1 MLTDAGVDRVEKALG
16 VSNLYNEHNVDILH
30 HVNQA
35 MKAHLLFKR
44 DINYVVKD
52 GDVQIVD
59 ENTGRLMPGRRWS
72 DGLHQAIE
80 AKEKVE
86 IQPESQ
92 TYASITYQ
100 NYFRMYNKLSGMT
113 GTAETEEEE
122 FRKIYNLD
130 VVVVP
135 TNKPILRKDHDDII
149 FKTIGEK
156 YKAVM
161 NDLVARH
168 KSGQP
173 ILVGT
178 TSVERS
184 TLVSRLLKQKG
195 IAHEVLNA
203 KNHGNEAQIV
213 ALAGRLGSVT
223 VSTNM
228 AGRGTDIKLGGDPEM
243 MAKIECSME
252 DPNFP
257 TVLQRYIEQCESEKE
272 KVLAAGGLHILGT
285 ERHES
290 RRIDNQLRGR
300 SGRQGDPGSSIFFL
314 CLEDDLLRIF
324 GSDKLI
330 GWMERMGMQDDE
342 PIEHRW
348 VTKQIEG
355 AQKKVEAQ
363 NFNMRKNLLEYDDV
377 MNLQRSTVYDLRK
390 VALETEDASHIIQK
404 GLEELAEDIMSECID
419 ITVHA
424 EEWYVDEL
432 REHSERIFGMTWDAS
447 DTEIRDMAIDDIRSK
462 ILSFANES
470 YQAQEDLLGTDVL
483 RELEKKMLLH
493 FTDQFWK
500 DHLLAMDRLRHGVSL
515 RGYGQQN
522 PLLEYKREGTEMF
535 MLMCSLRDEAVLS
548 QLLKF
553 TPDMLVPAMGASR
566 QATQNILEV
575 ANRDKD
581 DNSVDDLPALPKA
594 LPSMSTPKSTPPVL
608 PVKGTDAKLFGIR
621 NGVDKNAP
629 CPCGSMIKFKKCCRK
644 VEVDAAELALAKED
658 ASERKAA
665 LANVVAQ
672 REEAMRQAKEAQE
685 AKAKEAQEVPES
697 NSLENSTDSD
707 SNVPNDDLAIQ
718 ELPDGLFAEAEDQ
731 AQDSEPPEEDSFFSK
746 STFEDN

>member
-1 MLTDAGVDRVEKALG
+1 
-16 VSNLYNEHNVDILH
+16 
-30 HVNQA
+30 
-35 MKAHLLFKR
+35 
-44 DINYVVKD
+44 
-52 GDVQIVD
+52 
-59 ENTGRLMPGRRWS
+59 
-72 DGLHQAIE
+72 
-80 AKEKVE
+80 
-86 IQPESQ
+86 
-92 TYASITYQ
+92 
-100 NYFRMYNKLSGMT
+100 
-113 GTAETEEEE
+113 
-122 FRKIYNLD
+122 
-130 VVVVP
+130 
-135 TNKPILRKDHDDII
+135 
-149 FKTIGEK
+149 
-156 YKAVM
+156 
-161 NDLVARH
+161 
-168 KSGQP
+168 
-173 ILVGT
+173 
-178 TSVERS
+178 
-184 TLVSRLLKQKG
+184 
-195 IAHEVLNA
+195 
-203 KNHGNEAQIV
+203 
-213 ALAGRLGSVT
+213 
-223 VSTNM
+223 
-228 AGRGTDIKLGGDPEM
+228 
-243 MAKIECSME
+243 
-252 DPNFP
+252 
-257 TVLQRYIEQCESEKE
+257 
-272 KVLAAGGLHILGT
+272 
-285 ERHES
+285 
-290 RRIDNQLRGR
+290 
-300 SGRQGDPGSSIFFL
+300 
-314 CLEDDLLRIF
+314 
-324 GSDKLI
+324 
-330 GWMERMGMQDDE
+330 
-342 PIEHRW
+342 
-348 VTKQIEG
+348 
-355 AQKKVEAQ
+355 
-363 NFNMRKNLLEYDDV
+363 

-594 LPSMSTPKSTPPVL
+594 LPSMSTPKSTPPIL

-658 ASERKAA
+658 AAERKAA